1 MNAAKMKAMDID
13 TSGINSII
21 ADPRTPNFRRL
32 FKSVQ
37 FLLNYPEE
45 CELRAEENRPTHQ
58 PLARLLMQL
67 QQSTNDANIDA
78 PSYMRIYVDETL
90 VEMLRSVISREEANL
105 ERWDEY
111 WNGRRDSIE
120 ANSVHYGGTAPRD
133 ASSLSERCGN
143 QIRDPRRALEALLGL
158 DFVCGFHPDQA
169 TEAAVDLA
177 LLLKKPF
184 AVVPCCVFPSEFPDR
199 RLDGERVKTHVQLVE
214 HLTRKHDKIKTA
226 TLPFIE
232 TDTAK
237 NVVVYLLAEDV

>member
-1 MNAAKMKAMDID
+1 M
-13 TSGINSII
+13 
-21 ADPRTPNFRRL
+21 
-32 FKSVQ
+32 Q

-45 CELRAEENRPTHQ
+45 CKLRAEVNRPTHQ

-67 QQSTNDANIDA
+67 QQSADDAKIHA

-90 VEMLRSVISREEANL
+90 VDMLRSVISGGEDHL
-105 ERWDEY
+105 ERWDKY

-120 ANSVHYGGTAPRD
+120 ANRVHYGGTAPRD
-133 ASSLSERCGN
+133 ASSRSESRES
-143 QIRDPRRALEALLGL
+143 QIRDSRRALEALLGL

-199 RLDGERVKTHVQLVE
+199 RLDGERVKTHAQLVE

-232 TDTAK
+232 TETAK